1 LLGAVAMMLQLVVM
15 MTTTTMVMM
24 LMLAA
29 LVAARGM
36 FHRLCLPSHQ
46 QTAAVHLKKVNHLP
60 WHLQSV
66 PLG

>member
-1 LLGAVAMMLQLVVM
+1 MA
-15 MTTTTMVMM
+15 TTTMVMM
-24 LMLAA
+24 LMLAVLLLAA
-29 LVAARGM
+29 LVVVALVVARGM

-66 PLG
+66 LLG